1 MQELLRTTDLVR
13 LSWCQALLAG
23 SDIETIVLDS
33 HTSVLE
39 GSINAIPRRLMVA
52 DEDYDEAIRLLG
64 EAEGSAAAETSS
76 TDRLL
81 GGRVVL
87 RQPRSGYRAAIDPVL
102 LAAAVPATRGAVL
115 DVGCGTGAAAL
126 CYAARVP
133 TAHVTGLELRAD
145 WAALAEENA
154 LANGLQDRL
163 RVICGDLLRPP
174 ATLAPGSFAEVM
186 ANPPYLPAE
195 RADLRNPPAD
205 APATVE
211 GEANLADWIAF
222 CVAMAAPDGGVTLIH
237 RADRLDE
244 ILAHLRGKAGGIVV
258 FPLWPRAGGGGAPSE
273 DARRVILR
281 ARKGSKAPMR
291 LASGL
296 VLHRPDG
303 GYTEAAERVLAGA
316 AALDL

>member
-23 SDIETIVLDS
+23 SDIETVVLDS

-64 EAEGSAAAETSS
+64 EAEGAVAAESS

-133 TAHVTGLELRAD
+133 PARVTGLELRAD

-154 LANGLQDRL
+154 LANGLQDRI
-163 RVICGDLLRPP
+163 RVICGSLLRPP
-174 ATLAPGSFAEVM
+174 ATLAPGCFAEVM
-186 ANPPYLPAE
+186 ANPPYLPVE
-195 RADLRNPPAD
+195 RADMRNPPAD

-211 GEANLADWIAF
+211 GEAKLADWIAF
-222 CVAMAAPDGGVTLIH
+222 CLAMAAPDGGVTLIH

-244 ILAHLRGKAGGIVV
+244 ILAHLHGRAGGIVV
-258 FPLWPRAGGGGAPSE
+258 FPLWPGGGRGGAASE
-273 DARRVILR
+273 DARRVIVR
-281 ARKGSKAPMR
+281 ARKGSKTPMR
-291 LASGL
+291 LAPGL

-303 GYTEAAERVLAGA
+303 AYTEPAERILADA

>member
-115 DVGCGTGAAAL
+115 DVG
-126 CYAARVP
+126 
-133 TAHVTGLELRAD
+133 
-145 WAALAEENA
+145 
-154 LANGLQDRL
+154 
-163 RVICGDLLRPP
+163 
-174 ATLAPGSFAEVM
+174 
-186 ANPPYLPAE
+186 
-195 RADLRNPPAD
+195 
-205 APATVE
+205 
-211 GEANLADWIAF
+211 
-222 CVAMAAPDGGVTLIH
+222 
-237 RADRLDE
+237 
-244 ILAHLRGKAGGIVV
+244 
-258 FPLWPRAGGGGAPSE
+258 
-273 DARRVILR
+273 
-281 ARKGSKAPMR
+281 
-291 LASGL
+291 
-296 VLHRPDG
+296 
-303 GYTEAAERVLAGA
+303 
-316 AALDL
+316 